1 MLMHGQ
7 ITTEST
13 ESTEGFRFRLL
24 LFISVLSVFSV
35 VSSLGAEMFPFVLPW
50 DDATPSITN
59 ISSWLE
65 KPAGRDGF
73 VSVKDGHL
81 FANEKRLRIFG
92 VNLAFGANFPTHS
105 DAEKVAARMA
115 KFGINCVRF
124 HHMDAE
130 AAPDG
135 IWSKDK
141 KTLDPGQL
149 DKLDYFIAELK
160 KNGIYADLN
169 LHVSRTYPDRP
180 KAEKQGNP
188 DYDKGVDNFCAAMI
202 ALQKDYAR
210 DLLTH
215 VNPFT
220 KSAYIDEPAVAL
232 IEINNENALLDE
244 WHNGELDRIAAPYR
258 EELTVLWLKWLR
270 EKYPTDE
277 RLAAAWSEGAKPAGL
292 EMLKNGNFSKGLDDW
307 FVEKHEG
314 AKATESVEKGVLKI
328 AVAAAAKEGWHVQFN
343 QSPLVLAA
351 NETYAVTFRAKS
363 DAKHSIFVA
372 LGQAHDPWKVIASES
387 VTLSPE
393 WQTFTVM
400 LKADAADDK
409 TRFGISGLGSA
420 AGRYEF
426 ADFSLRT
433 AALDGTAPRAA
444 FTHADYASHTIAAQ
458 RDWFAFL
465 WSLEEKYWP
474 GMYAFIREE
483 LKAHSLIVGTQLG
496 WSPFPIQQKM
506 DVIDSHAYWQHPL
519 FSGGMWNPDN
529 WTVKN
534 IPMAGREDGGTL
546 PGLAHQR
553 VAGKPY
559 ICTEYSHPA
568 PNEFAAEG
576 FPLICA
582 YAALQDWDGIFAFAY
597 SHRHDDWDKRYFPSF
612 FDIDQHPVKMATL
625 PASIAIFVRGDLKSA
640 NKGQFAWTDLDSV
653 LDKARVAGPRVAG
666 DQFAIHGGVAFKQRT
681 GIGLSKSVIDNVQ
694 PADSDHVYMSDT
706 GESLWVASKGNPHSF
721 VRTPKSVSFVGITQD
736 SKIRAPGLEI
746 TPMDAWASLQFTV
759 IDGNDF
765 PTARHILITATG
777 KAANT
782 DMKWTSD
789 AHESVGRNWGRAP
802 SLVEGVA
809 AKITLPVSDK
819 NMRAWALDE
828 RGQRR
833 DEIPMKDGVLEIGP
847 QYRTLW
853 YEVSRD

>member
-1 MLMHGQ
+1 MFPCP
-7 ITTEST
+7 SP
-13 ESTEGFRFRLL
+13 FALL
-24 LFISVLSVFSV
+24 ALFAVTASAADL
-35 VSSLGAEMFPFVLPW
+35 FPFVLPW
-50 DDATPSITN
+50 DDASPSITN
-59 ISSWLE
+59 ISAWLE

-81 FANEKRLRIFG
+81 FANGKRLRIFG
-92 VNLAFGANFPTHS
+92 VNMAFGANFPTHA

-124 HHMDAE
+124 HHMDNQP
-130 AAPDG
+130 APG
-135 IWSKDK
+135 GVWAKDMR
-141 KTLDPGQL
+141 TLDPGQL

-180 KAEKQGNP
+180 RAEKVGNE

-215 VNPFT
+215 VNAYT
-220 KSAYIDEPAVAL
+220 KNAYIAEPAVAL
-232 IEINNENALLDE
+232 IEINNENALLTS
-244 WHNGELDRIAAPYR
+244 WHYGALDSIAAPYR
-258 EELTVLWLKWLR
+258 EELTALWKKWLR

-277 RLAAAWSEGAKPAGL
+277 KLIAAWSDGAKPAGPEL
-292 EMLKNGNFSKGLDDW
+292 LKNGNFARGLDDW

-314 AKATESVEKGVLKI
+314 ANATENVENGALKI
-328 AVAAAAKEGWHVQFN
+328 AVASAAKEGWHVQFS
-343 QSPLVLAA
+343 QGGLAPAA
-351 NETYAVTFRAKS
+351 NETYAATFRAKS
-363 DAKHSIFVA
+363 DAAHKLYVN
-372 LGQAHDPWKVIASES
+372 LGQAHEPWKIIASES

-393 WQTFTVM
+393 WKTFTVL
-400 LKADAADDK
+400 LKTSEADDK
-409 TRFGISGLGSA
+409 ARLGISGLGSA
-420 AGRYEF
+420 AGKYEF

-433 AALDGTAPRAA
+433 AALDGSVPRSS
-444 FTHADYASHTIAAQ
+444 FTHADYAAHTEAAQ

-474 GMYAFIREE
+474 EMYAFIRED
-483 LKAHSLIVGTQLG
+483 LKAQSLIVGTQLG

-506 DVIDSHAYWQHPL
+506 DVIDSHAYWQHPD
-519 FSGGMWNPDN
+519 FHGKGWNADD

-546 PGLAHQR
+546 PGLALQR

-576 FPLICA
+576 FPLLCA

-597 SHRHDDWDKRYFPSF
+597 SHRTDDWDKRYFPSF

-625 PASIAIFVRGDLKSA
+625 PASVAMFMRGDVSAEMDTAAATVSCTFDSAKERARLFGPRIGADSFGVPRQFAFQKSA
-640 NKGQFAWTDLDSV
+640 AVRLGANTEEWKW
-653 LDKARVAGPRVAG
+653 
-666 DQFAIHGGVAFKQRT
+666 
-681 GIGLSKSVIDNVQ
+681 
-694 PADSDHVYMSDT
+694 T
-706 GESLWVASKGNPHSF
+706 GEKTTFGWRSGTKELIWNPNEKLVRITSARSKAVIEANDWDDDLGDGCRIHPTIERS
-721 VRTPKSVSFVGITQD
+721 TI
-736 SKIRAPGLEI
+736 L
-746 TPMDAWASLQFTV
+746 FTV
-759 IDGNDF
+759 IDGDDF
-765 PTARHILITATG
+765 KSARRILITATG
-777 KAANT
+777 RAANT

-802 SLVEGVA
+802 SLVEGIA
-809 AKITLPVSDK
+809 AKITLPVSGK
-819 NMRAWALDE
+819 KMKAWALDE

-833 DEIPMKDGVLEIGP
+833 DEIPLTNGTLEIGP

-853 YEVSRD
+853 YEVAAE